1 MFFLFFYSNVKFS
14 TILHLH
20 SFFLPNKK
28 KKKKIVIIK
37 LNFAINIKYKSGF
50 LIHTIGFVIRI
61 LKINPKIVANKV
73 PLLKSSLNTSNVFD
87 GASLVNHK
95 SNPYASTKDVDS
107 SNAGDVIMCL
117 IPAT

>member
-1 MFFLFFYSNVKFS
+1 M
-14 TILHLH
+14 
-20 SFFLPNKK
+20 
-28 KKKKIVIIK
+28 
-37 LNFAINIKYKSGF
+37 
-50 LIHTIGFVIRI
+50 

-117 IPAT
+117 IPTI